1 VGGFGF
7 GGGYVPPEHKAA
19 VEGETTTY
27 VDDCKALMLAE
38 GGNVVATAFIGG
50 KHVLVADVASS
61 KELLQARKDT
71 AAKYGIVAMCFMP
84 ALGGV
89 LEYGTDK
96 TDWDKVET
104 SEGPALCV
112 ATLEV

>member
-1 VGGFGF
+1 
-7 GGGYVPPEHKAA
+7 
-19 VEGETTTY
+19 
-27 VDDCKALMLAE
+27 
-38 GGNVVATAFIGG
+38 
-50 KHVLVADVASS
+50 
-61 KELLQARKDT
+61 
-71 AAKYGIVAMCFMP
+71 MP